1 VSQEEES
8 TGTSSM
14 RPADSS
20 DAMQMA
26 QEVDQIADGVARL
39 GASPRGIPA
48 RQDAFSPTQI
58 LWLKRRAAGTPIWH
72 VSCKPIGVRAF
83 MTAKQ
88 GRCLCLS

>member
-1 VSQEEES
+1 MSQEEES

-48 RQDAFSPTQI
+48 RQDAFSRPRISGRWGRPAPVLPPLSFQ
-58 LWLKRRAAGTPIWH
+58 AATGRGKPGTGTFLVNP
-72 VSCKPIGVRAF
+72 
-83 MTAKQ
+83 
-88 GRCLCLS
+88 

>member
-1 VSQEEES
+1 MSQEEES

-26 QEVDQIADGVARL
+26 QDVDQIADGVARL

-58 LWLKRRAAGTPIWH
+58 
-72 VSCKPIGVRAF
+72 RAF
-83 MTAKQ
+83 MTAKT
-88 GRCLCLS
+88 GEVLMAIVRSFRSGDKT